1 MRAAT
6 VIPGTDIITITDAST
21 IAPPII
27 RVTITENIV
36 ATIIATIIGR
46 TMIDRRATK
55 RFVES
60 VQMVNGTARGL
71 SLPGK
76 QIQTGLHSAA
86 TPLFVTDRH

>member
-27 RVTITENIV
+27 RVTITVNTI
-36 ATIIATIIGR
+36 AIIATITGR
-46 TMIDRRATK
+46 TMIDRRARK
-55 RFVES
+55 RFAES
-60 VQMVNGTARGL
+60 VQMVNGTARGP

-86 TPLFVTDRH
+86 TLLLVADRH